1 MQGASIGRRMNTEAR
16 ISVATEEMLEKRRAE
31 SHREGLRVS
40 LQGRDQLNKLTNL
53 TTTYTA
59 LRVRKLNYRTEES
72 SRCVHARVYL
82 CTYLLGP
89 SLQCPV
95 QTSFFQELLH
105 IFKNT
110 LQK

>member
-53 TTTYTA
+53 TTTYHCFEGKET
-59 LRVRKLNYRTEES
+59 
-72 SRCVHARVYL
+72 
-82 CTYLLGP
+82 
-89 SLQCPV
+89 
-95 QTSFFQELLH
+95 
-105 IFKNT
+105 
-110 LQK
+110 